1 MVSLLRFFFDLTEN
15 SQFSTDSFYSKSFYK
30 MITFFWAT
38 CHGMMENSNFQVP
51 KLGFHGR
58 GGGIDYSSKP
68 TSSTSWW
75 VLQVKT
81 VRKLSGNER
90 FRKSE
95 ISPFIIIKNYWNRFI
110 NKKVREENLSDFDDE
125 KWSAFLSFVLPVT
138 VKQRRETLY
147 ESWSFFIIKLRYI
160 FRCNF
165 FVCKPISI
173 IFSDYE
179 SWDLALS
186 ETLISGE
193 F

>member
-38 CHGMMENSNFQVP
+38 CHGMMKISNFRVRNF
-51 KLGFHGR
+51 GFRGR

-75 VLQVKT
+75 VLPVKT

-110 NKKVREENLSDFDDE
+110 SEEVMMENVSDFDDG
-125 KWSAFLSFVLPVT
+125 KWSAFFFFVLPVT
-138 VKQRRETLY
+138 GGTKKSNHAQ
-147 ESWSFFIIKLRYI
+147 KLIVFHHQSQIR
-160 FRCNF
+160 F
-165 FVCKPISI
+165 
-173 IFSDYE
+173 
-179 SWDLALS
+179 AL
-186 ETLISGE
+186 
-193 F
+193 